1 MSSDITNNQ
10 VMTNARNSAAAVG
23 SMKANGLQSSAETE
37 TKRQDVAAVTGK
49 TLPPET
55 TPAKETTQE
64 VSAEK
69 VKEVVEQLNKHAQ
82 AINRDLHFSVDD
94 DSGRTVIKV
103 VNSDTAE
110 LVRQIP
116 SEEVLRLSE
125 TIRESLENSTGVI
138 VQTSA

>member
-10 VMTNARNSAAAVG
+10 VMPNARNSAAAVG
-23 SMKANGLQSSAETE
+23 SVKTNSLQSSAEN
-37 TKRQDVAAVTGK
+37 KRQDVAAVTGT
-49 TLPPET
+49 TLPPEVT
-55 TPAKETTQE
+55 QEKASTQE

-82 AINRDLHFSVDD
+82 AINRDLLFSVDD

-125 TIRESLENSTGVI
+125 TIRESLESSTGVI